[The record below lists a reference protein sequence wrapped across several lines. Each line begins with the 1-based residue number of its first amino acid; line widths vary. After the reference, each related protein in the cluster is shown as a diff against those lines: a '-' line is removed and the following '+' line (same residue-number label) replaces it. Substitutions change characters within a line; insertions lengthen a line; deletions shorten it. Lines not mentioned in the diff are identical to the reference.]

1 MVRVDEEFRTL
12 IPPLTDDE
20 FQRLER
26 SILDEGVREPII
38 TWNGVIVDGHN
49 RYNITQK
56 HALVCPTRERQF
68 ESRDAAKIWIIEN
81 QFARRN
87 LNSYNRSVLAFKLEP
102 LYAAEAE
109 RRMLAGKANP
119 VQNSSQ
125 GEEKGRTR
133 DKVAKAAGVSH
144 DTIRKVKVIEAEA
157 NKGNEKA
164 IELRNAVLS
173 GDRSINFAF
182 NSITGKKVARP
193 TEETATEDGR
203 RICGICG
210 KPINPG
216 EARDYEPT
224 YHRKCRTEQNT
235 ITQRK
240 YRDADKCLRENVAVY
255 NLESLKTELKGSA
268 GFLEEAWKQSLEINE
283 SMGVRLTE
291 QDKNNL
297 LDAIERL
304 YTAINDIKK
313 EG

>member
-1 MVRVDEEFRTL
+1 MVRIDEEFQTL

-87 LNSYNRSVLAFKLEP
+87 LNSYNRSVLALKLEP
-102 LYAAEAE
+102 LYAAEAK
-109 RRMLAGKANP
+109 RRQGTRTDI
-119 VQNSSQ
+119 VQNSAPSSDT
-125 GEEKGRTR
+125 GKTR

-164 IELRNAVLS
+164 IELRNAIQS
-173 GDRSINFAF
+173 GDRSINNAF

-193 TEETATEDGR
+193 IEETTTEDGR
-203 RICGICG
+203 RICSICG

-224 YHRKCRTEQNT
+224 YHRKCRAEQNT

-291 QDKNNL
+291 QDKSNL
-297 LDAIERL
+297 LSAIDRL
-304 YTAINDIKK
+304 YTAINDIQK